1 MKRTKYIKPE
11 ICIHSF
17 ACESITAM
25 LSARQI
31 NGSYAAS
38 ALAGY
43 TLSNAAGDNQQVT
56 TLKNIFELKY

>member
-11 ICIHSF
+11 ICIHRF
-17 ACESITAM
+17 ACEAITT

-31 NGSYAAS
+31 EGSYAAS

-43 TLSNAAGDNQQVT
+43 TLKNAAGDNQQIT
-56 TLKNIFELKY
+56 TLKNIFALKY